1 MIEEEEEYTL
11 DSDAMQMAERGGKK
25 EDFDG
30 VFLISFLSG
39 GIYILTVDMGGI
51 FLGENPG
58 T

>member
-1 MIEEEEEYTL
+1 
-11 DSDAMQMAERGGKK
+11 MAERGGKK